1 MAGLLPVDHTDV
13 RKHLAAAGAG
23 LHLVTE
29 SRVPKGSGLGTSS
42 ILAAALLAALHKL
55 RGRTPTPVELIEQT
69 LLLEQRLSTGG
80 GWQDQVGGIV
90 GGVKSTI
97 TSPGVPQRPVVET
110 LALSDSTFR
119 GLEERLVVYFSGQ
132 QRLARDILRRV
143 MGRWLGR
150 EPACIAL
157 MND

>member
-1 MAGLLPVDHTDV
+1 MAGLLPLDHSDV
-13 RKHLAAAGAG
+13 RKHLASAGAG

-55 RGRTPTPVELIEQT
+55 RGRQPSHVELIEQT

-90 GGVKSTI
+90 GGVKSTV
-97 TSPGVPQRPVVET
+97 SAPGIPQRPVIEP
-110 LALSDSTFR
+110 LALSDATYQA
-119 GLEERLVVYFSGQ
+119 LEERLVVYYSGQ

-143 MGRWLGR
+143 MGRWLG
-150 EPACIAL
+150 
-157 MND
+157 